1 MRLSIRLTSLL
12 LCVSAWSA
20 TGPAWALFED
30 DGARVAIN
38 NILKRLDNIENRLQ
52 LLEQTGQGQMA
63 IAQSLSE
70 KDREIARLRGDL
82 EVAQNKLRKLQND
95 YETLY
100 TSLDERL
107 AKLEPQTVDLDGKS
121 ITVPPQEFEAYQGAL
136 DHFKAGNF
144 PQAEEAFLGFLT
156 EYKESGLRAQVG
168 YFLGSCQFAQGNYKE
183 SLNTQRNMIKS
194 HPDSPRVPD
203 AMLSIAS
210 SQLALKAVNNA
221 KQTLNEIISKYPDSP
236 AASSARERLK
246 ALG

>member
-12 LCVSAWSA
+12 LCISAWSA
-20 TGPAWALFED
+20 AGPAWALFED

-38 NILKRLDNIENRLQ
+38 NILKRLENIETRLTQ
-52 LLEQTGQGQMA
+52 LEQTGQGQMA

-82 EVAQNKLRKLQND
+82 EVAQNKLRKLQDD
-95 YETLY
+95 YEALY
-100 TSLDERL
+100 TALDSRL
-107 AKLEPQTVDLDGKS
+107 SKLEPQTIDLDGES
-121 ITVPPQEFEAYQGAL
+121 VEIPPEEYSAYQGAL

-144 PQAEEAFLGFLT
+144 PQAEQAFLGFLT
-156 EYKESGLRAQVG
+156 EYKDSALRAQVG

-183 SLNTQRNMIKS
+183 SLTTQRNMIKS
-194 HPDSPRVPD
+194 HPNSPRVPD

-210 SQLALKAVNNA
+210 SQLALKAVTNA
-221 KQTLNEIISKYPDSP
+221 KKTLNEIISKYPDSP
-236 AASSARERLK
+236 AAASARERLN